1 VRRSATQ
8 SRGSRLRRFG
18 IRASAGPWSIYA
30 DRIRA
35 QQGGLIVAL
44 GRTAGSAVTRSRIRR
59 IARDIFRRFETEQAV
74 LLDVLLLARS
84 DVSSRP
90 RRQVRA
96 DLSGLAARAFGA
108 LVRRETKSVTNA

>member
-1 VRRSATQ
+1 MRQSTTQ
-8 SRGSRLRRFG
+8 SRRSRLNRDG
-18 IRASAGPWSIYA
+18 IRASAGPWTIYA

-35 QQGGLIVAL
+35 HQGRLIVAL

-59 IARDIFRRFETEQAV
+59 IARDVFRRVEAKQAAP
-74 LLDVLLLARS
+74 LDVLLLARS

-96 DLSGLAARAFGA
+96 DFSGLAARALGA
-108 LVRRETKSVTNA
+108 LARRENQPTRNA